1 MAGDC
6 HRFEV
11 IHSSAAKGA
20 VGGWKPRGLDD
31 VRLDPQTAA
40 QPQYRPGILWD
51 VRLVKSKAQGSKSH
65 GDNKSGRR
73 VEATLRCSGK
83 GANRTPPECIV
94 PGLPQA
100 GGERFFRRRKPALQ
114 LAGRG
119 A

>member
-1 MAGDC
+1 
-6 HRFEV
+6 
-11 IHSSAAKGA
+11 
-20 VGGWKPRGLDD
+20 

-83 GANRTPPECIV
+83 GANRTRRNASSRAFPR
-94 PGLPQA
+94 PGASGPSAAENPLSS
-100 GGERFFRRRKPALQ
+100 
-114 LAGRG
+114 
-119 A
+119 